1 MKRLLPRLLLVS
13 GALASGSPARAHSWH
28 DDQPPSPE
36 VLAARAELLAQL
48 ALERA
53 RTPSRA
59 AAVVVAAVAPE
70 PATAGAPPPGYGAAM
85 AASFGAFRPK
95 VRAYWDQTTFHVES
109 DSMPDPVRQP
119 NLMVGITSWQ
129 QQVPLPVSYFAS
141 LNSPERDQGSVSYT
155 HLTLPTKR
163 IV

>member
-1 MKRLLPRLLLVS
+1 MSRLLPRVVLIQAVFVS
-13 GALASGSPARAHSWH
+13 GGSSSRAHSWH

-53 RTPSRA
+53 KAPARA
-59 AAVVVAAVAPE
+59 AAPASPALAPV
-70 PATAGAPPPGYGAAM
+70 TAGAAPPGYGAVM

-95 VRAYWDQTTFHVES
+95 VRTYWDQTTFHIES

-129 QQVPLPVSYFAS
+129 QQVPVPVSYFAS
-141 LNSPERDQGSVSYT
+141 LNSPERDQASIAFG
-155 HLTLPTKR
+155 
-163 IV
+163 